1 MRDGQER
8 TPNIRASVFLLSSTL
23 VLPERDASGGV
34 AFWTIGSASR
44 DRGSPVKTIAI
55 ASAGAAAVLAVT
67 LLATTAADAR
77 RGGGGFSRGGHSVG
91 RSMARA
97 PRMAHRAPAMRRA
110 PVHSANRMRHPS
122 VGKVQHKGQRKQVA
136 SGKKNLAQQKRNVA
150 KHSSPKKQ
158 IAAGKT
164 KAGGALGFA
173 APAAGIAAARN
184 LPMNK
189 AVAGT
194 SLTRG
199 RVAVP
204 ANLRPRLTLTHAPA
218 ALLRPRFA
226 PFIQRHWRRSFF
238 WAAVAGVGY
247 LTIPQ
252 LYYDRFYGCVN
263 GDAPDYECSVDLLS
277 AAALE
282 EDNAIA
288 RVRYPMPPDAAY
300 RYSAKIAPKPESACS
315 FDPFVERKWNHAFV
329 WVQIPGVGN
338 VTVPEDYYDRFY
350 ANVAQ
355 EPPNYASACKLL
367 VEALAADT
375 AAAAGGT

>member
-1 MRDGQER
+1 MPLAGWQSGPIED
-8 TPNIRASVFLLSSTL
+8 RANLC
-23 VLPERDASGGV
+23 
-34 AFWTIGSASR
+34 
-44 DRGSPVKTIAI
+44 DRVSLVKTTAI
-55 ASAGAAAVLAVT
+55 AVTGASALLAVM

-77 RGGGGFSRGGHSVG
+77 RGGGGFARGGGHSVG

-97 PRMAHRAPAMRRA
+97 PRMAHRAPAMRRS
-110 PVHSANRMRHPS
+110 PVHSAHRMRQPS
-122 VGKVQHKGQRKQVA
+122 VGKAHHKGHRKQVA
-136 SGKKNLAQQKRNVA
+136 SGKRNLAQQKRNVA
-150 KHSSPKKQ
+150 KHSSPKQQ
-158 IAAGKT
+158 IAAGKN
-164 KAGGALGFA
+164 KARGAHGFVA
-173 APAAGIAAARN
+173 GPAVGAAARN
-184 LPMNK
+184 LPVNK

-194 SLTRG
+194 SVARG

-204 ANLRPRLTLTHAPA
+204 ANVRPRLTLIHAPA
-218 ALLRPRFA
+218 AHLRPRFA
-226 PFIQRHWRRSFF
+226 PFIQRHWRRAFF

-252 LYYDRFYGCVN
+252 LYYDRFYTCVN
-263 GDAPDYECSVDLLS
+263 GTVPDYECSVDLLS

-282 EDNAIA
+282 EDNDPA

-300 RYSAKIAPKPESACS
+300 RFSAKKVAPKPESTCS

-355 EPPNYASACKLL
+355 EPPNYSSACKLL

-375 AAAAGGT
+375 AARSDGP